1 MITISYWALA
11 AICLGLGAAAY
22 GLGRWSAELRD
33 ERLRLAQLL
42 ILHKLSESG
51 EVEVEVAEEERKD
64 E

>member
-1 MITISYWALA
+1 MVTISYWALA

-22 GLGRWSAELRD
+22 GLGRWSAELRA

-42 ILHKLSESG
+42 ILHKLLESG
-51 EVEVEVAEEERKD
+51 EVEVHVAEEERKD

>member
-1 MITISYWALA
+1 MVTISYLALA

-22 GLGRWSAELRD
+22 GLGRWSAELRA

-51 EVEVEVAEEERKD
+51 EVEVRVAEEERKD

>member
-11 AICLGLGAAAY
+11 AICLGLGATAY
-22 GLGRWSAELRD
+22 GLGRWSAELRA

-42 ILHKLSESG
+42 ILRQLSESG
-51 EVEVEVAEEERKD
+51 EVEVHVAGWERNN